1 MNIPSEKIIE
11 LIAAAQRMMEVLP
24 PKEQYIHAAD
34 LAITL
39 QAIIDAEVDA
49 IDAWSDEMAQ
59 DEARAAAH
67 DDESWGELEM
77 AEAAVE
83 RELWYVEGI

>member
-11 LIAAAQRMMEVLP
+11 LIDAARRMVEVLP
-24 PKEQYIHAAD
+24 AAEQYIHATD
-34 LAITL
+34 LVNTL
-39 QAIIDAEVDA
+39 QAIIDAEVKA
-49 IDAWSDEMAQ
+49 LDAWADEMEQ

-77 AEAAVE
+77 AEAAVK